1 MTPDVAN
8 KLLAEIDRLLRAG
21 QWLAVEQAT
30 SQLIDVAPH
39 LPATWA
45 YSGAV
50 HLQAG
55 RLPEAEQS
63 FRKATELNPYDAA
76 SWHHL
81 GLTLYSQSRLQEAE
95 NTARRAVAMD
105 ASQTSFWLQLGNV
118 LFARDQF
125 CDAAEAFERAVAA
138 DPRNMTAWNNL
149 AAAHHVQKDWIKAK
163 EAYDASLALQPDQL
177 ETRLKLINV
186 MERSLSFSAAERL
199 AQQLTIDCPTAAN
212 GWSML
217 GAVQLR
223 LGKQLEAICA
233 LRHAAE
239 IEPTPQRGSR
249 VLQALQYEEHAEA
262 GALLAEHQT
271 WDRVHAANLLPTP
284 SAFSFGSGL
293 RIGFIS
299 GDFGLNPVA
308 HMVLPLLKAIDK
320 HRCSL
325 TLYFDNKEQDNRTP
339 EFQSVAGQWRVTY
352 RISDQALAER
362 IRADNIDVLVDL
374 MGHTGNRMLMF
385 ARKPAPVQITWFGYV
400 GTTGMKAMDYLL
412 ADSLH
417 VRPGEEHNYVETVLR
432 MPHGYACYGAP
443 DYAPEVAALPAL
455 STGHITFGSFN
466 NPAKWTPLI
475 LDAWAEILRR
485 VPRSR
490 LLLQFGGLHEP
501 QTQDLF
507 RSEFSKRG
515 IDSDRILLEG
525 WLEHRE
531 LLAAYNHVDI
541 ALDTQPYSGGVTTC
555 EALWM
560 GVPVITW
567 PGNTFAGR
575 HATSHLTNAGYKRFI
590 VRNRQE
596 YIGLAV
602 DWANRLNE
610 LAIVRANMRGHLSE
624 SPLCDA
630 PRFAAD
636 FLATLMQVVT
646 QTSPH

>member
-1 MTPDVAN
+1 M
-8 KLLAEIDRLLRAG
+8 
-21 QWLAVEQAT
+21 
-30 SQLIDVAPH
+30 
-39 LPATWA
+39 
-45 YSGAV
+45 
-50 HLQAG
+50 
-55 RLPEAEQS
+55 
-63 FRKATELNPYDAA
+63 
-76 SWHHL
+76 
-81 GLTLYSQSRLQEAE
+81 
-95 NTARRAVAMD
+95 
-105 ASQTSFWLQLGNV
+105 
-118 LFARDQF
+118 
-125 CDAAEAFERAVAA
+125 
-138 DPRNMTAWNNL
+138 
-149 AAAHHVQKDWIKAK
+149 
-163 EAYDASLALQPDQL
+163 
-177 ETRLKLINV
+177 
-186 MERSLSFSAAERL
+186 
-199 AQQLTIDCPTAAN
+199 
-212 GWSML
+212 
-217 GAVQLR
+217 
-223 LGKQLEAICA
+223 
-233 LRHAAE
+233 
-239 IEPTPQRGSR
+239 
-249 VLQALQYEEHAEA
+249 
-262 GALLAEHQT
+262 
-271 WDRVHAANLLPTP
+271 
-284 SAFSFGSGL
+284 
-293 RIGFIS
+293 
-299 GDFGLNPVA
+299 
-308 HMVLPLLKAIDK
+308 
-320 HRCSL
+320 
-325 TLYFDNKEQDNRTP
+325 
-339 EFQSVAGQWRVTY
+339 
-352 RISDQALAER
+352 
-362 IRADNIDVLVDL
+362 
-374 MGHTGNRMLMF
+374 
-385 ARKPAPVQITWFGYV
+385 
-400 GTTGMKAMDYLL
+400 
-412 ADSLH
+412 
-417 VRPGEEHNYVETVLR
+417 
-432 MPHGYACYGAP
+432 
-443 DYAPEVAALPAL
+443 
-455 STGHITFGSFN
+455 TFGSFN